1 MKTRRDFLKT
11 TATVAVGS
19 MIIPSFYSFKATK
32 TPYGLILY
40 TVRNEMKKNPVK
52 TLNTVA
58 ATGYKVLEA
67 AGYKDGLFYGMKPVQ
82 FKKLVDS
89 LGMKL
94 ISSHTHITAKNA
106 QKVADDAAA
115 AGLKYVVNPM
125 MKGGS
130 IDNFKKGAHNYN
142 RFGEIFKKNGVRFA
156 YHNHAY
162 EFKMIEGIIPYD
174 ILLQQT
180 DPQLVAMEMDLYWI
194 TYGGHNPWE
203 YFAKYPGRFE
213 LWHVK
218 YMKDKVKREMTTVG
232 NGIIDF
238 KKIFS
243 LAKQAGMKYYFVEQ
257 DTALENTPLENIKIS
272 LDYIKKMNF

>member
-11 TATVAVGS
+11 TATVAIGS
-19 MIIPSFYSFKATK
+19 MIVPSLYSFKVTK
-32 TPYGLILY
+32 VPYGLILY
-40 TVRNEMKKNPVK
+40 TVRKEMKKNPER
-52 TLNTVA
+52 TLKNIA
-58 ATGYKVLEA
+58 DDGYKALEA
-67 AGYKDGLFYGMKPVQ
+67 AGYKDGLFYNMKPIR

-94 ISSHTHITAKNA
+94 ISSHTHITFDNV
-106 QKVADDAAA
+106 QKVADDAAE
-115 AGLKYVVNPM
+115 AGIKYVVNPM

-130 IDNFKKGAHNYN
+130 IDNFKKGADNYN
-142 RFGEIFKKNGVRFA
+142 KFGEIFKKNDVRFA

-162 EFKMIEGIIPYD
+162 EFKKIDSIIPYD
-174 ILLQQT
+174 ILLQRTQA
-180 DPQLVAMEMDLYWI
+180 DLVAMEMDLYWI

-218 YMKDKVKREMTTVG
+218 DMKDDAKKDMTTVG
-232 NGIIDF
+232 SGIIDF

-243 LAKQAGMKYYFVEQ
+243 LSKEAGLKYYFVEQ
-257 DTALENTPLENIKIS
+257 DTALEHPPLENIKIS

>member
-19 MIIPSFYSFKATK
+19 MIIPSLYSFMEMKS
-32 TPYGLILY
+32 PYGLILY
-40 TVRNEMKKNPVK
+40 TVRNEMKKNPIK
-52 TLNTVA
+52 TLNSVA
-58 ATGYKVLEA
+58 SIGYKVLEA
-67 AGYKDGLFYGMKPVQ
+67 AGYKDGLFYNMKP
-82 FKKLVDS
+82 
-89 LGMKL
+89 
-94 ISSHTHITAKNA
+94 A
-106 QKVADDAAA
+106 
-115 AGLKYVVNPM
+115 
-125 MKGGS
+125 
-130 IDNFKKGAHNYN
+130 NYN
-142 RFGEIFKKNGVRFA
+142 KFGEIFKKNGVRFA

-162 EFKMIEGIIPYD
+162 EFKKIDNIIPYD
-174 ILLQQT
+174 ILLQGTQA
-180 DPQLVAMEMDLYWI
+180 DLVAMEMDLYWI

-218 YMKDKVKREMTTVG
+218 DMKDKVKKEMTTVG

-243 LAKQAGMKYYFVEQ
+243 LSKESGLKYYFVEQ
-257 DTALENTPLENIKIS
+257 DTALEHPPLENIKIS